1 MSTYTD
7 ALEGATPLLE
17 LSPAP
22 ICEQCSQPFA
32 PRERSGGKPQRFCS
46 PECRSAFHSENRQR
60 DQRAPTCSAIT
71 DQPATPIAEPVSAET
86 RATLAALIE
95 EHAEPFEDF
104 DWFKD
109 DSIVLEEQPAI
120 AIYQNGRQHI
130 VIRQRA
136 MYEQEGD
143 SFISIAPH
151 NLMTLIDRLCDMA
164 GIPSAGKRR

>member
-7 ALEGATPLLE
+7 APSGATPLLD

-32 PRERSGGKPQRFCS
+32 PREGSGGKPQRFCS
-46 PECRSAFHSENRQR
+46 ADCRTAFHSENRQR
-60 DQRAPTCSAIT
+60 DQRAPTCSEVI
-71 DQPATPIAEPVSAET
+71 DQPATPIAEPVSVET
-86 RATLAALIE
+86 RAKLAALIE
-95 EHAEPFEDF
+95 KHSEPADDF

-120 AIYQNGRQHI
+120 AVYTNPRNAI

-136 MYEQEGD
+136 TFPEDDMFV
-143 SFISIAPH
+143 FIATH

>member
-7 ALEGATPLLE
+7 ASSGATPLLE

-22 ICEQCSQPFA
+22 TCEQCSQPFA

-46 PECRSAFHSENRQR
+46 PECRTAFHSENRQR
-60 DQRAPTCSAIT
+60 DQRAPTCSDVI
-71 DQPATPIAEPVSAET
+71 DQPPTPIAKT
-86 RATLAALIE
+86 IAAPLEI
-95 EHAEPFEDF
+95 PGDF

-109 DSIVLEEQPAI
+109 DSIILEEQPVTAVYSKSRN
-120 AIYQNGRQHI
+120 AI
-130 VIRQRA
+130 VIRQRGTYPDED
-136 MYEQEGD
+136 M
-143 SFISIAPH
+143 FVFIAPH

>member
-7 ALEGATPLLE
+7 ASSGATPLLE

-22 ICEQCSQPFA
+22 TCEQCSQPFA

-46 PECRSAFHSENRQR
+46 PECRTAFHSENRQR

-95 EHAEPFEDF
+95 KHSEPADDF

-109 DSIVLEEQPAI
+109 DSIVLEEQPTTAVYTNSRN
-120 AIYQNGRQHI
+120 AI

-136 MYEQEGD
+136 ASYPDEDQ
-143 SFISIAPH
+143 FVFIAPH

>member
-7 ALEGATPLLE
+7 APEGATPLLE

-46 PECRSAFHSENRQR
+46 PECRTAFHSENRQR

-71 DQPATPIAEPVSAET
+71 DHPATPIADQGPASVEAK
-86 RATLAALIE
+86 LAALIE
-95 EHAEPFEDF
+95 KHSEPADDF

-109 DSIVLEEQPAI
+109 DSIVLEEQPAV
-120 AIYQNGRQHI
+120 AVYTNSREHI
-130 VIRQRA
+130 VIRQKA
-136 MYEQEGD
+136 PYPDEDQ
-143 SFISIAPH
+143 FVFVAPH